1 METRRPSGNPKP
13 APYIDE
19 WLSWGNRASLRA
31 GQGRGHVERHPQK
44 GGKGKQGG
52 PATSWVGKGQASQ
65 AHGLHQYHPAPGTA
79 ALAASIPTAVHTRR
93 HPLQEQGQKGAPQ
106 YGKGGRWGR

>member
-31 GQGRGHVERHPQK
+31 RQGRGHVERHPQK

-52 PATSWVGKGQASQ
+52 PATSRVGKGQASQ
-65 AHGLHQYHPAPGTA
+65 VHGLHSTNRIVLCCSKSSGG
-79 ALAASIPTAVHTRR
+79 AASHLSPYLPA
-93 HPLQEQGQKGAPQ
+93 
-106 YGKGGRWGR
+106 